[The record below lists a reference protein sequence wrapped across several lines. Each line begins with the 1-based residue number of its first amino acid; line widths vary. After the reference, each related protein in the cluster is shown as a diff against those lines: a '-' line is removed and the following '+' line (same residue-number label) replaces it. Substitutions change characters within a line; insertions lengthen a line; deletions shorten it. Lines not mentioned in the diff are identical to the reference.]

1 MKSLFSLLLILLTI
15 HSVNTLKCY
24 ICSSKTTNDE
34 CNLNSEECQAPFDA
48 CMTTVA
54 KLGAVKGIVKTCSN
68 SKVCTGAASVASM
81 DNNGNGVQISCCTS
95 RLCNT
100 SGAASIKAQRWLMLL
115 PLILLSLLIR
125 QHT

>member
-1 MKSLFSLLLILLTI
+1 MKSLYSLLLILLTI

-24 ICSSKTTNDE
+24 ICGSKTTNDE
-34 CNLNSEECQAPFDA
+34 CNMNSEDCQAPFDA

-95 RLCNT
+95 RLCNY

-125 QHT
+125 QQT